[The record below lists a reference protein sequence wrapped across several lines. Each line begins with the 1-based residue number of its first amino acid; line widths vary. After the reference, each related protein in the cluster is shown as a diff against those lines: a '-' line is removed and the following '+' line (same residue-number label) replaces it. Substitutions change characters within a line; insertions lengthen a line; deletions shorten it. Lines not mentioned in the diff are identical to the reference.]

1 MAAEELVAKLRA
13 AYRRWDETKGR
24 SVEDWIALM
33 GDDVK
38 IRSVADG
45 ADGMKF
51 SAPRDGKAA
60 ARQYFSALAAE
71 WEMIHHTA
79 EEFIVDASGERIAV
93 FGRVAFRCI
102 RTGKVAESHIA
113 HRWRF
118 RDGLV
123 AEYFEIYDTA
133 KAFAAATPDPA

>member
-1 MAAEELVAKLRA
+1 MFAQDTIARLKA
-13 AYRRWDETKGR
+13 AYGRWSDTKGR
-24 SVEDWIALM
+24 SGEDWVGMMA
-33 GDDVK
+33 DDVK
-38 IRSVADG
+38 LRSVADG

-51 SAPRDGKAA
+51 SAPRDGRDA
-60 ARQYFSALAAE
+60 ARGYFTTLSDE

-79 EEFIVDASGERIAV
+79 EEFVVDREGGQVAV
-93 FGRVAFRCI
+93 FGRVAFKCV

-123 AEYFEIYDTA
+123 VEYFEIYDTA
-133 KAFAAATPDPA
+133 KAFAAATPDPK

>member
-1 MAAEELVAKLRA
+1 MGAQELVAKLRA
-13 AYRRWDETKGR
+13 AYQRWHDTRGQ
-24 SVEDWIALM
+24 SVADWIDLM
-33 GDDVK
+33 ADDVK

-51 SAPRDGKAA
+51 SAPRDGKATA
-60 ARQYFSALAAE
+60 KDYFTALAGE

-79 EEFIVDASGERIAV
+79 EEFIADADGGQVAV
-93 FGRVAFRCI
+93 FGRVAFKCL

-123 AEYFEIYDTA
+123 VEYFEIYDTA
-133 KAFAAATPDPA
+133 KAFAAATPDKV